1 VAAAAA
7 EAEARP
13 ISSAAILVV
22 VATAARLIR
31 CGAHVTRGF
40 PSLLPP
46 SSSSA
51 AALDSSAQVGSG
63 AATPAIRKARGG
75 DRRV

>member
-31 CGAHVTRGF
+31 RGAHVTRVF

-46 SSSSA
+46 SSA
-51 AALDSSAQVGSG
+51 AALVSSARVGSG
-63 AATPAIRKARGG
+63 AAAPAIRKA
-75 DRRV
+75 